1 MSSSPEAHRP
11 PPHFSVYSV
20 RSAPTDVEL
29 HQRPRL
35 VQPSQHL
42 RTSNACLGCPNSILP
57 SRTSIASAPQSP
69 NQPLDPPPIPA
80 AAMLTLIDADVVI
93 VAPLASPSIS
103 TFDGCSSAFEAAAH
117 L

>member
-1 MSSSPEAHRP
+1 M
-11 PPHFSVYSV
+11 
-20 RSAPTDVEL
+20 
-29 HQRPRL
+29 RL
-35 VQPSQHL
+35 ATEPCV
-42 RTSNACLGCPNSILP
+42 
-57 SRTSIASAPQSP
+57 
-69 NQPLDPPPIPA
+69 LDSA